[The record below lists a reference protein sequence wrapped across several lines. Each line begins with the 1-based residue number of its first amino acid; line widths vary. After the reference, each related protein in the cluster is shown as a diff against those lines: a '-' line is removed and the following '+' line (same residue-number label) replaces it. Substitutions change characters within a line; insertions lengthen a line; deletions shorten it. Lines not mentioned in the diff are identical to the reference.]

1 MCLQANEKAAPYKN
15 KVIRNWNEICTIYS
29 KYHVTG
35 LGAWTCAES
44 TDPEVIQPAV
54 EANDTSPEAV
64 GPSLKR
70 PRTGEAIMCMLGSL
84 KTSFDDAM
92 KSTEPLQQP
101 QVTPPSVMLATIE
114 AVPDMSRTEQLRA
127 YAKLTVSERLFHSLL
142 ELPLDARKEWL
153 LMLP

>member
-1 MCLQANEKAAPYKN
+1 MCLQANEKAAPYKS

-29 KYHVTG
+29 KDHATG
-35 LGAWTCAES
+35 LGARTGAES

-64 GPSLKR
+64 GPSPKR

>member
-1 MCLQANEKAAPYKN
+1 
-15 KVIRNWNEICTIYS
+15 
-29 KYHVTG
+29 
-35 LGAWTCAES
+35 
-44 TDPEVIQPAV
+44 VIQPAV

-64 GPSLKR
+64 GPSPKR
-70 PRTGEAIMCMLGSL
+70 PHTGEEIMCMFGSL